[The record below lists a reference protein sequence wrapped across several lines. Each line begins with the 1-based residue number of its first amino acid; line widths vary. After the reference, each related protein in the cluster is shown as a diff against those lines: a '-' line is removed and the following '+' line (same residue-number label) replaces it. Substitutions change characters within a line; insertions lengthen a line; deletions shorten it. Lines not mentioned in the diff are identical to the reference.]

1 MVSAFTTAPFTPIS
15 LSPDVT
21 AGYCVMTYL
30 LGVGD
35 RHLDNLLLAPD
46 GTCLLASFGKSFTD
60 DHIARSLL
68 PR

>member
-1 MVSAFTTAPFTPIS
+1 MTRLPVGAGADIHAS
-15 LSPDVT
+15 

-46 GTCLLASFGKSFTD
+46 GHFFHGS
-60 DHIARSLL
+60 
-68 PR
+68 